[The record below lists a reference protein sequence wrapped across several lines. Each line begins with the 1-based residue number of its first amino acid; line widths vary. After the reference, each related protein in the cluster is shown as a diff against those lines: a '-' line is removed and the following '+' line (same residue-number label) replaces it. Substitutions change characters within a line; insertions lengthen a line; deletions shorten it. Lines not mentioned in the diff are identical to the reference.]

1 MLRISRYPNPKHK
14 LFLDDFISQMKEI
27 YPNKPLLPDLTWA
40 QPCWGA
46 AEMFT
51 EEYLMMK
58 GEMKEWGS
66 DVRSKFK
73 LNPEWCQEQEELTSY
88 LLP

>member
-1 MLRISRYPNPKHK
+1 
-14 LFLDDFISQMKEI
+14 
-27 YPNKPLLPDLTWA
+27 
-40 QPCWGA
+40 
-46 AEMFT
+46 MFT

-88 LLP
+88 LLPQELGFGVLFHSKTI